1 MAKIDDLKDAVTTLA
16 ERVNNLV
23 KELTA
28 LNGVHAETAKT
39 VAEIRREYDKEI
51 ALLKKDIE
59 GMTKWKDDLKRE
71 QDEHGRRLWAFG
83 PNVAGAIINVVLAAI
98 VAYFVASR

>member
-16 ERVNNLV
+16 ERVNNLA
-23 KELTA
+23 KEMNA
-28 LNGVHAETAKT
+28 LNGAHSETAKT

-71 QDEHGRRLWAFG
+71 QDEHGRRLHAFG
-83 PNVAGAIINVVLAAI
+83 PSLLGALVGGIITAA
-98 VAYFVASR
+98 VAYLTRR

>member
-1 MAKIDDLKDAVTTLA
+1 MAKMDDLKDAVTTLA

-23 KELTA
+23 RELNA

-39 VAEIRREYDKEI
+39 VSEIRREYEKEI
-51 ALLKKDIE
+51 ALLKKDIG

-71 QDEHGRRLWAFG
+71 HDESGRRWWAFG